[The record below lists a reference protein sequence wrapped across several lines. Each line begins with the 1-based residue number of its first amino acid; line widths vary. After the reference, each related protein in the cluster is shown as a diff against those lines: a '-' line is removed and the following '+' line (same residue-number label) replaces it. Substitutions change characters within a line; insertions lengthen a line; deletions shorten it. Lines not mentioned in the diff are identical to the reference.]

1 MEQYA
6 TDISVRGLNQ
16 ASQGASPAVTAP
28 TLGGALATLTDVGEL
43 ANGTAEYAE
52 RIANHLAG
60 VVPATDN
67 TTKGRR
73 DVDSLTDAL
82 NDRAES
88 VRDPIVRIRNALAR
102 IERRIG

>member
-6 TDISVRGLNQ
+6 TETSVRGLNQ
-16 ASQGASPAVTAP
+16 VSQGASPAAPEP
-28 TLGGALATLTDVGEL
+28 TLGGALASLTDLGEL

-52 RIANHLAG
+52 RIASHIAG
-60 VVPATDN
+60 VAPPMDGS
-67 TTKGRR
+67 TKGGR

-82 NDRAES
+82 NQRANS
-88 VRDPIVRIRNALAR
+88 LRDPIVRIRNALAR

>member
-6 TDISVRGLNQ
+6 TAPKGGFIEG
-16 ASQGASPAVTAP
+16 SQGAAPAAPAP
-28 TLGGALATLTDVGEL
+28 TLGGALATLTDIGEL

-52 RIANHLAG
+52 RLASHLAG
-60 VVPATDN
+60 VVPAMDGA
-67 TTKGRR
+67 TKGRR

-82 NDRAES
+82 NERAEA
-88 VRDPIVRIRNALAR
+88 VRDPIVRIRNALSR